1 MAGQTK
7 KAIVSFLFLT
17 IVSVTSVA
25 SADAKDAKYVSVNQL
40 IEEALVNNPDL
51 AAARGQWE
59 AASAR
64 VLPAGLPPNP
74 TLGLGYGMIPRDD
87 FALGNAGMRTVS
99 VSQKIPF
106 PGKLYSNNRK
116 ASHIAGVAGQIFR
129 VKEREIV
136 KRVKDTYYDLYAIHE
151 SIRITEEVQALL
163 RSLARI
169 AETKY
174 AVGKSAA
181 GDVLKAHVGL
191 ARIENDLIT
200 FEEKMVTQEARMNAL
215 LDRPIGES
223 LGVPERPLLKPLSAT
238 LEELNSLALSNR
250 PQLLA
255 TKEMARAA
263 SSAHLTSKMD
273 YLPDF
278 MLTVK
283 QQDVDVGMDTWEV
296 MFSAEIPLWMLFKE
310 NKRLQET
317 GARLASAQASVQ
329 DATNSALS
337 AVESTYARYDRARK
351 TLELYE
357 TGILPQAEMSLES
370 AQAAYVNDTRDFL
383 SLLDSE
389 RSLLKFRLEYARAQ
403 ADYEKSIA
411 ELEVVVGIDLPRE

>member
-1 MAGQTK
+1 MARQPEKTIAG
-7 KAIVSFLFLT
+7 FLLLALL
-17 IVSVTSVA
+17 SVTWLA
-25 SADAKDAKYVSVNQL
+25 SADAKNVSVDQL
-40 IEEALVNNPDL
+40 IEEALENNPDL
-51 AAARGQWE
+51 AAARSQWE
-59 AASAR
+59 AATAR
-64 VLPAGLPPNP
+64 VIPATLPPNP

-87 FALGNAGMRTVS
+87 FALGNAGMRTIS

-106 PGKLYSNNRK
+106 PGKLLSKNRT
-116 ASHIAGVAGQIFR
+116 ASHMAAVAGQIFR

-136 KRVKDTYYDLYAIHE
+136 KGVKDTYYDLYAIHE
-151 SIRITEEVQALL
+151 SIRITEEVKALL

-181 GDVLKAHVGL
+181 GDVLKAHVAL

-200 FEEKMVTQEARMNAL
+200 FEEKMVTQEAKMNAL
-215 LDRPIGES
+215 LDRPTGKS
-223 LGVPERPLLKPLSAT
+223 PGVPQRPLLNPLKAT
-238 LEELNSLALSNR
+238 LEELDSLALSNR

-255 TKEMARAA
+255 TREMERAA

-283 QQDVDVGMDTWEV
+283 QQDVDLGMDTWEV
-296 MFSAEIPLWMLFKE
+296 MFSAEIPVWMVFKE

-329 DATNSALS
+329 DATNRTLS
-337 AVESTYARYDRARK
+337 AVESVYARYNRARK

-357 TGILPQAEMSLES
+357 TGILPQAEVSLES

-389 RSLLKFRLEYARAQ
+389 RSLLRFRLEYARAQ
-403 ADYEKSIA
+403 VEYEKSIA
-411 ELEVVVGIDLPRE
+411 ELEMVVGIDLPRK

>member
-64 VLPAGLPPNP
+64 VLPAALPPNP

-87 FALGNAGMRTVS
+87 FGLGNAGMRTVS

-215 LDRPIGES
+215 LDRP
-223 LGVPERPLLKPLSAT
+223 
-238 LEELNSLALSNR
+238 
-250 PQLLA
+250 
-255 TKEMARAA
+255 
-263 SSAHLTSKMD
+263 
-273 YLPDF
+273 
-278 MLTVK
+278 
-283 QQDVDVGMDTWEV
+283 
-296 MFSAEIPLWMLFKE
+296 
-310 NKRLQET
+310 
-317 GARLASAQASVQ
+317 
-329 DATNSALS
+329 
-337 AVESTYARYDRARK
+337 
-351 TLELYE
+351 
-357 TGILPQAEMSLES
+357 
-370 AQAAYVNDTRDFL
+370 
-383 SLLDSE
+383 
-389 RSLLKFRLEYARAQ
+389 
-403 ADYEKSIA
+403 
-411 ELEVVVGIDLPRE
+411 